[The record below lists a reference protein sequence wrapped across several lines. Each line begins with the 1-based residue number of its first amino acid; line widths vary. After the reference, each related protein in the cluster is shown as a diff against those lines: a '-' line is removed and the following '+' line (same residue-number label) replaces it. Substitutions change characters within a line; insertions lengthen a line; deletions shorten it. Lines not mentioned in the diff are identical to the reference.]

1 MTYYAPYFLQIIRY
15 ARLPTNFL
23 GQSTLALVPK
33 GVTVFSIK
41 PSMSFSLSTKSLLF
55 ISMVLILDIY
65 RYLKYINFSLLE
77 NISQKLRSAHRG
89 ETQKFSKCRW
99 GVETSYRVTDEV
111 RIKTTTLD
119 EVKRSE

>member
-55 ISMVLILDIY
+55 ISMILILDIY
-65 RYLKYINFSLLE
+65 RYLKYINFLLLE
-77 NISQKLRSAHRG
+77 NIGQKLRSAHRG
-89 ETQKFSKCRW
+89 ETQKFTIAAVLCKNSLSLGLAASKF
-99 GVETSYRVTDEV
+99 Y
-111 RIKTTTLD
+111 IFKL
-119 EVKRSE
+119 K

>member
-89 ETQKFSKCRW
+89 ETQKFSIWK
-99 GVETSYRVTDEV
+99 
-111 RIKTTTLD
+111 IKASNYLNFNYFK
-119 EVKRSE
+119 VLF

>member
-77 NISQKLRSAHRG
+77 NIGQKLRSAHRG
-89 ETQKFSKCRW
+89 ETQKF
-99 GVETSYRVTDEV
+99 
-111 RIKTTTLD
+111 TLRLVYYYFFNFLCQFFFL
-119 EVKRSE
+119 ENIY